1 MDSDRTRG
9 RRVSVARVDAAAEAL
24 AIIVGELEAALE
36 AFECETAL
44 AIQDELRTRIDEF
57 VVAGGG
63 GVRRDL
69 LESLEEANARVLE
82 RAERARGEVLQAL
95 AQLASRRRA
104 VDGYTDGA
112 NGG

>member
-1 MDSDRTRG
+1 MSNT
-9 RRVSVARVDAAAEAL
+9 RVDAAAAAL
-24 AIIVGELEAALE
+24 AIIAGELEAALE

-44 AIQDELRTRIDEF
+44 VIQDELRTRIDEF

-63 GVRRDL
+63 VRREL
-69 LESLEEANARVLE
+69 LESLEQANARVLE

-95 AQLASRRRA
+95 AQLAARRRA
-104 VDGYTDGA
+104 VDEYVEGA

>member
-1 MDSDRTRG
+1 MSNT
-9 RRVSVARVDAAAEAL
+9 RVDAAAAAL
-24 AIIVGELEAALE
+24 AIIAGELEAALE

-44 AIQDELRTRIDEF
+44 VIQDELRTRIDEF

-63 GVRRDL
+63 VRRDL
-69 LESLEEANARVLE
+69 LESLEQANARVLE

-95 AQLASRRRA
+95 AQLAARRRA
-104 VDGYTDGA
+104 VDEYVEGA

>member
-1 MDSDRTRG
+1 MDRDRTRG

-63 GVRRDL
+63 VRRDL

-95 AQLASRRRA
+95 VQLAARRRA